1 MSQRFSYGGQAVIEG
16 VMMRGRHSLAIAVR
30 RSDGVVLHEE
40 NLTPWAQ
47 RYPILGWPIVRGSV
61 ALIEAMVM
69 GVRSLSFSAGQFAEE
84 EEAELTTKDMVFTI
98 GFAFLLTV
106 GLFIALPAYV
116 LRFVQA
122 GIKSNVLLNIVEG
135 LIKIGFFLLYII
147 GISFMEDIRRVFEYH
162 GAEHKTINC
171 YEAGEPLMVENVA
184 RYTTVHRRCGTNFML
199 IVFFTSVF
207 VFSFFG
213 RPPFLQRVLLH
224 LALLPLVAGLSYE
237 LVRLAGRPNPP
248 FWVEILAAPG
258 LLLQKLTTRE
268 PDSCQ
273 IEVAIEALQT
283 VLRKDKTMIP
293 AIGGTQSHTVH

>member
-47 RYPILGWPIVRGSV
+47 RYPILGWPLIRGSV

-69 GVRSLSFSAGQFAEE
+69 GVRSLSFSASQFAEE
-84 EEAELTTKDMVFTI
+84 EEAELTTKEMVLTI

-116 LRFVQA
+116 VRLVQA

-135 LIKIGFFLLYII
+135 LIKIGFFLLYVI
-147 GISFMEDIRRVFEYH
+147 GISFMQDIRRVFEYH

-171 YEAGEPLMVENVA
+171 YEAGEPLNVENVA
-184 RYTTVHRRCGTNFML
+184 KYTTVHGRCGTNFML

-213 RPPFLQRVLLH
+213 RPPFVQRVLLH

-237 LVRLAGRPNPP
+237 LIRLAGRPNPP
-248 FWVEILAAPG
+248 LWVEVLAAPG

-268 PDSCQ
+268 PDSHQ
-273 IEVAIEALQT
+273 IEVAIQALET
-283 VLRKDKTMIP
+283 VLRKDESLMPT
-293 AIGGTQSHTVH
+293 IGGTQSHLVH

>member
-30 RSDGVVLHEE
+30 RNDGVVLHEE

-47 RYPILGWPIVRGSV
+47 RYPILGWPLIRGSV

-69 GVRSLSFSAGQFAEE
+69 GVRSLSFSASQFAEE
-84 EEAELTTKDMVFTI
+84 EEAELTTKEMVLTI

-116 LRFVQA
+116 VRLVQA
-122 GIKSNVLLNIVEG
+122 GIKSNIVLNIVEG
-135 LIKIGFFLLYII
+135 LIKIGFFLLYVI
-147 GISFMEDIRRVFEYH
+147 GISFMQDIRRVFEYH

-171 YEAGEPLMVENVA
+171 YEAGEPLNVENVA
-184 RYTTVHRRCGTNFML
+184 KYTTVHRRCGTNFML
-199 IVFFTSVF
+199 IVFFTSIF

-213 RPPFLQRVLLH
+213 RPPFVERVLLH

-237 LVRLAGRPNPP
+237 LIRLAGRPNPP
-248 FWVEILAAPG
+248 FWVEALAAPG
-258 LLLQKLTTRE
+258 LLLQKLTTRD
-268 PDSCQ
+268 PDAHQ
-273 IEVAIEALQT
+273 IEVAIEALET
-283 VLRKDKTMIP
+283 VLRKDESLMP
-293 AIGGTQSHTVH
+293 AIGATQSHLVH